1 MSQAAFKRKLTSLR
15 EALKGNAR
23 ISFSQSGEDLLIKS
37 AIDHYSIKDITYLDI
52 GANHPVKGNNTFF
65 FYQRG
70 YRGVLVEP
78 NPVLYKKLVV
88 QRPQDICLNIG
99 VGIDDTKSAKFYI
112 FDEAHS
118 AYNTFSETEMKACV
132 ESGVVLKQV
141 SDISLQDINTIIK
154 NNFQQPPAIL
164 SIDVESM
171 DEAIIQSLDF
181 NTNAPLII
189 CTETASLSGILSGA
203 EEKRK
208 SLIDFIL
215 SKGYFIFAD
224 TFLNTIFCSGK
235 LVR

>member
-1 MSQAAFKRKLTSLR
+1 MR
-15 EALKGNAR
+15 
-23 ISFSQSGEDLLIKS
+23 LIKN
-37 AIDHYSIKDITYLDI
+37 D
-52 GANHPVKGNNTFF
+52 
-65 FYQRG
+65 
-70 YRGVLVEP
+70 
-78 NPVLYKKLVV
+78 
-88 QRPQDICLNIG
+88 
-99 VGIDDTKSAKFYI
+99 
-112 FDEAHS
+112 
-118 AYNTFSETEMKACV
+118 
-132 ESGVVLKQV
+132 
-141 SDISLQDINTIIK
+141 
-154 NNFQQPPAIL
+154 FQQPPAIL